1 MSYFLVHTF
10 PTSLHIGCDQY
21 LYLFQHCATKSMCEA
36 VLEGMGSVWDEAAE
50 EKRGSSFDYSQKE
63 AMIAYNGPAAYT
75 PEAKPFVARAL
86 NHHFKGK
93 DWNFVHRDP
102 RQRQLQFTAG
112 SKTLERKRTEKTRL
126 PAAMYDVP
134 AA

>member
-1 MSYFLVHTF
+1 MHVESD
-10 PTSLHIGCDQY
+10 TSHG
-21 LYLFQHCATKSMCEA
+21 
-36 VLEGMGSVWDEAAE
+36 
-50 EKRGSSFDYSQKE
+50 
-63 AMIAYNGPAAYT
+63 IAG
-75 PEAKPFVARAL
+75 

-93 DWNFVHRDP
+93 DWNFLHRDS

-112 SKTLERKRTEKTRL
+112 SKTLEKKRTEKTRL

>member
-1 MSYFLVHTF
+1 
-10 PTSLHIGCDQY
+10 
-21 LYLFQHCATKSMCEA
+21 MCEA
-36 VLEGMGSVWDEAAE
+36 VLEGMGSVWDLAADA
-50 EKRGSSFDYSQKE
+50 KRGSNFLYSQKE
-63 AMIAYNGPAAYT
+63 AMIAYNGPPAYT

-93 DWNFVHRDP
+93 NWNFVHLDP
-102 RQRQLQFTAG
+102 RQRHVQYAAG

-126 PAAMYDVP
+126 PAAMYDVQ

>member
-1 MSYFLVHTF
+1 
-10 PTSLHIGCDQY
+10 
-21 LYLFQHCATKSMCEA
+21 MCEA